1 MVKPAGSFP
10 SQPVADLVRRET
22 HLRRHVCGPAGF
34 ENHFLFDMQRIVE
47 LLIGDEGMSVRV
59 RRVANVVDDGVFV
72 RVVECDERCDEL
84 DGVEEAAGW
93 VGVAADDKNLS
104 RADYGESI
112 QDLPEMIVGLHHARR
127 DMGRDRVAGCHE
139 CRSFVEGRLDSF
151 RRASKSWRCAM
162 PVRVPRLHARGS
174 SLE

>member
-1 MVKPAGSFP
+1 M
-10 SQPVADLVRRET
+10 Q
-22 HLRRHVCGPAGF
+22 
-34 ENHFLFDMQRIVE
+34 NHFLFDMQRIVE
-47 LLIGDEGMSVRV
+47 LLIGDEGVSVRV

-72 RVVECDERCDEL
+72 RVVEFDERCDEL

-151 RRASKSWRCAM
+151 RRRASHGDVRRRCEFRDCTLEA
-162 PVRVPRLHARGS
+162 LHWNELDLGVFDHRS
-174 SLE
+174 ER